1 MTAVLPVRR
10 PGAALQLPPGEAD
23 TTPAAGRWN
32 GRARH
37 LVARA
42 YPWFA
47 RVVVALAALLFL
59 LLAIGPHVLGYR
71 TMTMLTG
78 SMAPQINPGDVV
90 VSTPVATRDLRPGLV
105 ITYHIPIDDHRVVTH
120 RIVSI
125 QQGTDGSVTV
135 QTKGDANKTADPWKA
150 TLRGDTVFQVR
161 AVIPELGYGIEA
173 LRAPAVR
180 TVLVY
185 GAPALL
191 AGWLLMGIW
200 RKDDENDIQTDDV
213 DSDVDSDE
221 REKEGSA

>member
-10 PGAALQLPPGEAD
+10 PGVALQLPPGEAD

-37 LVARA
+37 IVARA

-47 RVVVALAALLFL
+47 RVVAAVAAMLSL
-59 LLAIGPHVLGYR
+59 LLAIGPHVVGYR

-78 SMAPQINPGDVV
+78 SMAPQINPGDVI
-90 VSTPVATRDLRPGLV
+90 VSTQVATRDLHTGMV
-105 ITYHIPIDDHRVVTH
+105 ISYHIPIDDHRVVTH
-120 RIVSI
+120 RIVAVEHGI
-125 QQGTDGSVTV
+125 DGNVTV

-150 TLRGDTVFQVR
+150 TLRGDTVFQMR

-200 RKDDENDIQTDDV
+200 RPAEDDDIEHDDVEDTDDV
-213 DSDVDSDE
+213 DS
-221 REKEGSA
+221 EKEGSA

>member
-47 RVVVALAALLFL
+47 RVVVAVAAMLFL
-59 LLAIGPHVLGYR
+59 LLAVGPHVLGYR

-90 VSTPVATRDLRPGLV
+90 VSTPVATRDLHSGMV
-105 ITYHIPIDDHRVVTH
+105 ISYHIPIDDHRIVTH
-120 RIVSI
+120 RIVSVDHGMD
-125 QQGTDGSVTV
+125 GTVTV
-135 QTKGDANKTADPWKA
+135 QTKGDANKTVDPWKA
-150 TLRGDTVFQVR
+150 TLSGDSVFQVR
-161 AVIPELGYGIEA
+161 AVVPKLGYAIEA
-173 LRAPAVR
+173 LRTPTVR

-185 GAPALL
+185 AAPALL
-191 AGWLLMGIW
+191 AGWLLLGIW
-200 RKDDENDIQTDDV
+200 RPGKDDEEND
-213 DSDVDSDE
+213 DSTDE
-221 REKEGSA
+221 REEEGSA